1 MLLKMANIQPMNNQ
15 NDKPDNFDEDDRP
28 SKSAVKREM
37 LALQDLGK
45 TLCDLPFE
53 KVKKAPLGERMLE
66 AIAEYH
72 KCRSFGA
79 KKRQLQFIGKLMRN
93 EEHEDIE
100 AWVNGESVEQK
111 LKTLNLH
118 AAEQWRDKL
127 IAEPTLLA
135 ELIKAY
141 PTAAQLNLNT
151 VIRQA
156 AAERTANKPPRN
168 YRQLFQ
174 IVYGLITAA
183 SGVETET
190 IQEDDEE

>member
-1 MLLKMANIQPMNNQ
+1 MNHQ
-15 NDKPDNFDEDDRP
+15 NDEQNHFDDEDRP

-45 TLCDLPFE
+45 QLCELPFE
-53 KVKKAPLGERMLE
+53 KVKKAPIGERLLD

-79 KKRQLQFIGKLMRN
+79 KGRQLQFIGKLMRN
-93 EEHEDIE
+93 EEHEDIQ

-127 IAEPTLLA
+127 VAEPALLS

-141 PTAAQLNLNT
+141 PNAAQHNLNT

-174 IVYGLITAA
+174 VIYGLI
-183 SGVETET
+183 VESQQTPDT
-190 IQEDDEE
+190 KDEETP

>member
-1 MLLKMANIQPMNNQ
+1 MNHQ
-15 NDKPDNFDEDDRP
+15 NDEHNHFDEDDRP

-45 TLCDLPFE
+45 QLCDLPFE
-53 KVKKAPLGERMLE
+53 KVKKAPLGERLLD
-66 AIAEYH
+66 AITEYH

-79 KKRQLQFIGKLMRN
+79 KKRQLQFIGKVMRN
-93 EEHEDIE
+93 EEHEDIQ
-100 AWVNGESVEQK
+100 AWINGESVEQK

-127 IAEPTLLA
+127 IAEPSLLS

-141 PTAAQLNLNT
+141 PQAAHHNLNT

-156 AAERTANKPPRN
+156 TTERAANKPPRN
-168 YRQLFQ
+168 FRQLFQ
-174 IVYGLITAA
+174 VIYTLIT
-183 SGVETET
+183 EQQNTNT
-190 IQEDDEE
+190 TP